1 MMYDTYGEEFPVV
14 FISRRTTLLCLC
26 SMCTRATL
34 TRSCVLR
41 TKVAGWFIIMVN
53 TGDSI
58 HATLPAFCIVDRSLF
73 WLLAP
78 TKRSGGSAT
87 CHPLVRLVLTL
98 VVRFCARCAYSAAA
112 NSPFHVDQQRT
123 NNKPDKD
130 SAVEQLIVRILQQ
143 YLVDYSSTYQQQ
155 VGVFLR
161 FTYRSFSELSTS
173 ENVVHLTG
181 VPIHRM
187 VTDYRT
193 TAVVLL
199 ILYQCWFGD
208 AGGRCKLQITHT
220 QTCATSSYDTM

>member
-1 MMYDTYGEEFPVV
+1 MPHY
-14 FISRRTTLLCLC
+14 L
-26 SMCTRATL
+26 
-34 TRSCVLR
+34 RS
-41 TKVAGWFIIMVN
+41 ASWI
-53 TGDSI
+53 
-58 HATLPAFCIVDRSLF
+58 DRSSGFLPQPNGRAGQP
-73 WLLAP
+73 LA
-78 TKRSGGSAT
+78 T
-87 CHPLVRLVLTL
+87 HLLVRLVLTL

-123 NNKPDKD
+123 NNKPGKD

-143 YLVDYSSTYQQQ
+143 YLVDYSTYQQQ